1 MGSRLLAVKGGGREK
16 RSGMEHQTQ
25 TLLLVL
31 VASLFL
37 SLHRAEAQ
45 FSSSSRQGTRVGKT
59 IIIPLPKDASGTDV
73 YPDCNKGK
81 VCLPEAQHCSTRQ
94 QKIGALQY
102 NPNPRQANKTKTYW
116 VSWHSNEQVLR
127 DARWNWFSAR
137 NYCRKR
143 CMDLVSFEN
152 EGEWSLFKGFMEK
165 AGVKEIWTAGR
176 LCDAE
181 VTGCDAEHYF
191 PKNINGWFW
200 ASTVTKMLPT
210 NRPVGINP
218 DGVRVIGVNE
228 WAPGQP
234 SGPILDNGFG
244 AEPCMAVIDGKWHDT
259 PCQDKRQIVCED
271 LPDRNIKFVRDNN
284 PRVFIP

>member
-45 FSSSSRQGTRVGKT
+45 FSSSSRQGTRAGKT

-116 VSWHSNEQVLR
+116 VSWHSNEQVHR

-143 CMDLVSFEN
+143 CMDLVSSAIIRIVAIDRYISF
-152 EGEWSLFKGFMEK
+152 S
-165 AGVKEIWTAGR
+165 
-176 LCDAE
+176 
-181 VTGCDAEHYF
+181 
-191 PKNINGWFW
+191 
-200 ASTVTKMLPT
+200 STYVYLKICIFL
-210 NRPVGINP
+210 
-218 DGVRVIGVNE
+218 
-228 WAPGQP
+228 
-234 SGPILDNGFG
+234 
-244 AEPCMAVIDGKWHDT
+244 
-259 PCQDKRQIVCED
+259 
-271 LPDRNIKFVRDNN
+271 
-284 PRVFIP
+284 